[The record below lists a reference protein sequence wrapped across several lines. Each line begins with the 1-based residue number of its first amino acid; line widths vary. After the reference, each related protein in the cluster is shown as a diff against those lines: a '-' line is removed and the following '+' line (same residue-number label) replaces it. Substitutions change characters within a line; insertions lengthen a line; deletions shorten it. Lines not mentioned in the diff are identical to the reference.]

1 MAIKKKYLN
10 STYLDEIAA
19 RYSLRRGKDESIESF
34 LQRVYKASKN
44 PLSQKR
50 EDIYDSMG
58 YVTPLREKHVVEIG
72 LVEDTQ
78 SRIKITSSKIYVWT
92 DKTQAPVIDKELK
105 EYKFLED
112 LYADLGNYI
121 DTFTLRQ
128 LDSYS
133 PYLKSINLMPFD
145 TDQNYRE
152 YIARSEIS
160 KLPEKFVDQVVDFN
174 GFLEEKLEPSLQSN
188 RLNNSN
194 QYILDRENQLFYKK
208 DLNPETITF
217 NYRKFPVN
225 LVWLPIKVSF
235 LDDEDFDYFVLDKD
249 NNGQPRFLSQ
259 EGAKIYNK
267 LLKISNTYW
276 GK

>member
-10 STYLDEIAA
+10 STYLDEIAS
-19 RYSLRRGKDESIESF
+19 RYSLRRGQDESIESF

-50 EDIYDSMG
+50 EDVYDSMG

-92 DKTQAPVIDKELK
+92 DKTEAPVINKELK

-112 LYADLGNYI
+112 LYADLGNHI
-121 DTFTLRQ
+121 DTFTLKQ

-133 PYLKSINLMPFD
+133 SYLKCINLMPFD

-152 YIARSEIS
+152 YTARSEIS
-160 KLPEKFVDQVVDFN
+160 KLPEKFIDQVVDFN
-174 GFLEEKLEPSLQSN
+174 GLLEEKLEPSDQSN
-188 RLNNSN
+188 RLNLSK
-194 QYILDRENQLFYKK
+194 QYILDNENQLLYKK

-235 LDDEDFDYFVLDKD
+235 LDDEDFDYLVLDKD
-249 NNGQPRFLSQ
+249 NNGEPRFLSQ